1 MFKKAIGIAGLLF
14 AFLGYSYAQVI
25 PQYGIKA
32 QLDVDLN
39 EIKVVEKIVFEHN
52 ESTPLEE
59 IYLTDWNHAF
69 NSTESPLAKRL
80 VEEYTRSF
88 YLSNKSKR
96 GETIIDRLTI
106 NEKEVNWKRLD
117 EQLDQL
123 RIGLKEP

>member
-32 QLDVDLN
+32 QLDIDLN

-52 ESTPLEE
+52 ESNPLEE

-96 GETIIDRLTI
+96 GETIIDSLTI

-123 RIGLKEP
+123 RSH